1 MSAHFDRL
9 WEQAAGGF
17 GQSRTAH
24 RARQLAYG
32 LLTACGRRTVS
43 GLLTASG
50 QQFADWSAAYRL
62 FSAERLAPQGL
73 FEVVLR
79 GVLEELGA
87 QAPIVAHLDDTLLR
101 KTGRKIPGAK
111 WRRDPLG
118 PPFHPNFIWGQRFVQ
133 LSLALPETTGA
144 GRARAIPVEF
154 HHSPSPLKPGKSA
167 SPAAWAEFRGQ
178 QKQTKL
184 SRVGAER
191 IRRLRRQLDRCG
203 AEDRPLVVSVDG
215 SYTNREV
222 IKTLPAK
229 TTLIGRIRKD
239 AKLYELPAGQPQT
252 GRKRVYGNRLPTPE
266 QIRQNK
272 DLPWKSLQAYAA
284 GRMHTFKVKTIA
296 GVRWRPAGAD
306 HTLRLVVIR
315 PLSYRLNKSS
325 RLLYRQPAYLICTD
339 PQMPL
344 GQLLQ
349 RYLWRWEIEVNFREQ
364 KTLLGCGQA
373 QVRHPQS
380 VQTVPAFITA
390 VYSFLLLAAHR
401 AAHGHDR
408 QLLPRAKWYPR
419 SRQGRQTTGDILNLF
434 RAELWAKTTGMSFSS
449 FVNHYLHKQTLK
461 KQVHPIISAFTC
473 RRN

>member
-1 MSAHFDRL
+1 MSTHFDRL
-9 WEQAAGGF
+9 WEQAAGCF

-32 LLTACGRRTVS
+32 LLNTCGRRTVS

-62 FSAERLAPQGL
+62 FSTRRIDPQGL
-73 FEVVLR
+73 FEVALR
-79 GVLEELGA
+79 GVLEDLGP
-87 QAPIVAHLDDTLLR
+87 QAPLVGHLDDTLLR

-133 LSLALPETTGA
+133 LSLALPEAPGA
-144 GRARAIPVEF
+144 CRARAIPVEF
-154 HHSPSPLKPGKSA
+154 YHSPSPVKPGKSA
-167 SPAAWAEFRGQ
+167 SRAAWTEFRAQ
-178 QKQTKL
+178 QKQTNL
-184 SRVGAER
+184 SRVGAGR
-191 IRRLRRQLDRCG
+191 ILRLRQQLDSCG
-203 AEDRPLVVSVDG
+203 AEDRELVVSVDG

-222 IKTLPAK
+222 IKALPAR

-239 AKLYELPAGQPQT
+239 AKFYELPAKQSQT

-266 QIRQNK
+266 QIRQNQ
-272 DLPWKSLQAYAA
+272 DLPWQLVQAYAA
-284 GRMHTFKVKTIA
+284 GRVHTFEVKTIPA
-296 GVRWRPAGAD
+296 VRWRPAGAD

-315 PLSYRLNKSS
+315 PLSYRLNTSS

-339 PQMPL
+339 PQLPL
-344 GQLLQ
+344 EQLLQ
-349 RYLWRWEIEVNFREQ
+349 NYLWRWEIEVNFREQ

-373 QVRHPQS
+373 QVRHPRS

-390 VYSFLLLAAHR
+390 VYSLLLLAASR
-401 AAHGHDR
+401 AAHGQAR

-419 SRQGRQTTGDILNLF
+419 STQGRQTTGDLLNLF
-434 RAELWAKTTGMSFSS
+434 RAELWAKTIGMSFSS
-449 FVNHYLHKQTLK
+449 FVNHHLHRQTLT
-461 KQVHPIISAFTC
+461 KQANPVVSAFTC
-473 RRN
+473 MRN